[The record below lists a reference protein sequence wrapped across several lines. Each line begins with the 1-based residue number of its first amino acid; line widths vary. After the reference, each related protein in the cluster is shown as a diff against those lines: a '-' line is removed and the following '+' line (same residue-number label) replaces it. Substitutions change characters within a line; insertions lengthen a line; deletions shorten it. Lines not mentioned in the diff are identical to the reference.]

1 MQKIQV
7 DESSPSQELML
18 FSWISHRLIILSL
31 SFGRSSNDLG
41 TLLTQLLWVFTL
53 GIFPSPQHVKKQR
66 KVPSQGQSE
75 CKGAAVGNDFEVA
88 WQHPALLPTAKRAAL
103 LAATRYTT
111 YAIHTQ
117 KNSASL
123 SISKECCY
131 IQLGSYT
138 NGQHVL
144 VF

>member
-103 LAATRYTT
+103 LVVYGC
-111 YAIHTQ
+111 
-117 KNSASL
+117 N
-123 SISKECCY
+123 
-131 IQLGSYT
+131 LGDLESPMS
-138 NGQHVL
+138 GSQVP
-144 VF
+144 

>member
-1 MQKIQV
+1 MT
-7 DESSPSQELML
+7 
-18 FSWISHRLIILSL
+18 WALSK
-31 SFGRSSNDLG
+31 RTALG
-41 TLLTQLLWVFTL
+41 VHPF
-53 GIFPSPQHVKKQR
+53 GIFPSPQLVKKQR
-66 KVPSQGQSE
+66 KVPCQGQSE
-75 CKGAAVGNDFEVA
+75 CKGAAVGNDFEVT